1 MATEGRRGRA
11 SAVAARWG
19 AARARLERTLVGQVW
34 ARMLE
39 VEFID
44 RSVALAGKAFVSFF
58 PLVIV
63 VAAFLPSS
71 MRTSV
76 FTTLTHRLGI
86 TGNALASTREAFAS
100 ADEVRRATGV
110 LGLILTFFYVSSFTT
125 ALQRV
130 YLRAWRRPAGS
141 AIGPYVRGATWFAA
155 VVLYLALLGAA
166 RDVLVG
172 GALTPVFVVVA
183 LAVGTGLWWLTAYA
197 MLLRQVRFRVLLPV
211 GLFTGTAMGLYGLA
225 ATVWMPE
232 NVSRNTNQF
241 GTFGIALALVTWF
254 SGAAICIIV
263 GACLGSVL
271 AADPGWIGRLV
282 RGPADAVLAPDAPPD
297 LPPMPRPARL
307 ADAFRP
313 IEDDASD
320 AVDESLSRG
329 SARDGPDTPPRR

>member
-1 MATEGRRGRA
+1 METQPRAGRFG
-11 SAVAARWG
+11 AVTARVR
-19 AARARLERTLVGQVW
+19 AARARLDSSLIGQVW

-63 VAAFLPSS
+63 VAAFLPDA
-71 MRTSV
+71 MRADV

-86 TGNALASTREAFAS
+86 TGDALASTRTAFAS

-130 YLRAWRRPAGS
+130 YLRAWRRPAGR
-141 AIGPYVRGATWFAA
+141 AIGPYLRGAAWFAA

-183 LAVGTGLWWLTAYA
+183 LTVGTGLWWLTAYA

-232 NVSRNTNQF
+232 NVSRNTDQF
-241 GTFGIALALVTWF
+241 GMFGVALALVTWF

-263 GACLGSVL
+263 GACLGPVL

-282 RGPADAVLAPDAPPD
+282 RGPADAVLVPGAPPD
-297 LPPMPRPARL
+297 LPAVTRPTRL

-313 IEDDASD
+313 AEDDVGDAGPPPGPAS
-320 AVDESLSRG
+320 
-329 SARDGPDTPPRR
+329 